1 MARDKR
7 KKAKRPDRDGGKGDR
22 SAGGGGGGGATSGS
36 SFKAFLKKRAPI
48 YLGLLALFLVFVIPE
63 LTKGS
68 LEDALPELDAADA
81 RIVGMLMSYSGP
93 DGSGFSMRDA
103 ISERIT
109 EEFGD
114 RIYGHEDTE
123 ISITVWEEPGE
134 MARAGL
140 EPDEYIVI
148 FEIDTHK
155 GGLAYEWFVNYTT
168 GAVTAPPDSP
178 SKHIVDIVN
187 FYD

>member
-7 KKAKRPDRDGGKGDR
+7 KKAKSPDRGGGKNDHR
-22 SAGGGGGGGATSGS
+22 ADGAKPPSSSDS

-68 LEDALPELDAADA
+68 LEDALPELEADDA
-81 RIVGMLMSYSGP
+81 RVIDVLMSYSGP
-93 DGSGFSMRDA
+93 DGSGFSMGEA
-103 ISERIT
+103 ISDKIT

-114 RIYGHEDTE
+114 KIYGHKDTVV
-123 ISITVWEEPGE
+123 T
-134 MARAGL
+134 
-140 EPDEYIVI
+140 IVVTTRGGGVTTAERVDFVD

-155 GGLAYEWFVNYTT
+155 GQLHYTWIVDVDSGT
-168 GAVTAPPDSP
+168 VTSYDPS
-178 SKHIVDIVN
+178 SKHLVDIVN